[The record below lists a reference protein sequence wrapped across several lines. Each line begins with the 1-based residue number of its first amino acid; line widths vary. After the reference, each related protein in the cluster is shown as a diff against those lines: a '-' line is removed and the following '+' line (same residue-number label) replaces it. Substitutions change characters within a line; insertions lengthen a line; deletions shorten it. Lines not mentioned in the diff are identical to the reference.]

1 MRLFIPMYYVGR
13 IGDML
18 FVTASGSGDVH
29 VLIHC
34 GGSSHSMTTVLHAG
48 LPGGGI
54 LISCSAVGNLLCTW
68 SDMRLQPGP
77 ARNALCTIAR
87 HAHVGMYSTLE

>member
-1 MRLFIPMYYVGR
+1 MYYVGR
-13 IGDML
+13 MGDML

-34 GGSSHSMTTVLHAG
+34 AGSSHSMTTVLHAG

-54 LISCSAVGNLLCTW
+54 LISCSAVGNLHGVICAECPLHNCSSRTRRYVLYTGIVHLCT
-68 SDMRLQPGP
+68 
-77 ARNALCTIAR
+77 
-87 HAHVGMYSTLE
+87 